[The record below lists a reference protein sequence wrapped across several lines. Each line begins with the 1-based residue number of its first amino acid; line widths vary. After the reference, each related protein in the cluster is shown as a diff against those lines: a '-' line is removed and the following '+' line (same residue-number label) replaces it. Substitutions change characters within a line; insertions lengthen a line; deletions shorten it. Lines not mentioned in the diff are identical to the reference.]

1 LYALFLFCF
10 FARECR
16 FRRHPRRAITTT
28 ICVRGLLERA
38 TYILEQVAR
47 HDTFSSTGLFEWLL
61 LLLLPERFE
70 NASQHRVVKHTT
82 HPFFVTSA
90 H

>member
-1 LYALFLFCF
+1 MVLCALF
-10 FARECR
+10 FALSAA
-16 FRRHPRRAITTT
+16 FTATTRRHITTT

-38 TYILEQVAR
+38 TYILEAR
-47 HDTFSSTGLFEWLL
+47 HDTLSSTGLFEWLL
-61 LLLLPERFE
+61 LVLLPERFE
-70 NASQHRVVKHTT
+70 KTQVNRVKHNT